1 MIDGNRICK
10 INIIM
15 EQKYTALQY
24 AQMSGGHPVEEEK
37 TSSAYGFIGELNESK
52 MFRTKS
58 QLESSDLRSNLDF
71 AFLNLL
77 TLHTMYQDYS
87 TAPQAQAYAKRTL
100 MAGGGQFKNYKTNGT
115 DLYQALHS
123 ISTGKYMSNDKAGI
137 QAGKVNIPEMK
148 IKQYLTQMAAGR
160 EIVSP
165 QNFFMQL
172 ERGLDIQNS
181 NYRSVRRIVSDWRAA
196 DTAQRGL
203 ASTRLLQY
211 YRTNAIKS
219 ELFPGFQAMTRN
231 NGLEIKNIR
240 NAERGPN
247 KLKRAAFRTVAG
259 AAAFAGGFAAG
270 RALGRSLVK

>member
-1 MIDGNRICK
+1 MTDGNQICK

-24 AQMSGGHPVEEEK
+24 AQMSGGHPIEEEK
-37 TSSAYGFIGELNESK
+37 TSPTFGFIGELNESK
-52 MFRTKS
+52 MFRTRQ
-58 QLESSDLRSNLDF
+58 QLESSDIRKNLDF

-77 TLHTMYQDYS
+77 TLHTMYQDYN

-100 MAGGGQFKNYKTNGT
+100 QAGGGQFKNYKTNGT
-115 DLYQALHS
+115 DLYQALHA
-123 ISTGKYMSNDKAGI
+123 ISTGKGMVSDKSAI
-137 QAGKVNIPEMK
+137 QAGKIQLPELK
-148 IKQYLTQMAAGR
+148 IRQYLTQMAAGR
-160 EIVSP
+160 EIIGP

-172 ERGLDIQNS
+172 ERGMDIQNS
-181 NYRSVRRIVSDWRAA
+181 NYRSVRRIVSNWKGS

-219 ELFPGFQAMTRN
+219 ELYPTFQKMTRN
-231 NGLEIKNIR
+231 NGLEIKNVR

-247 KLKRAAFRTVAG
+247 RLKRAAFRTVAG
-259 AAAFAGGFAAG
+259 ATAFAGGFAAG
-270 RALGRSLVK
+270 RAFGRSLV

>member
-1 MIDGNRICK
+1 
-10 INIIM
+10 M

-37 TSSAYGFIGELNESK
+37 TSPTFGFIGELNESK
-52 MFRTKS
+52 MFRTKN

-71 AFLNLL
+71 AFLNML

-87 TAPQAQAYAKRTL
+87 TAPQAQEYAKRTL
-100 MAGGGQFKNYKTNGT
+100 LAGGGQFKNYKTTGT

-123 ISTGKYMSNDKAGI
+123 ISTGKYMSTNKSGI
-137 QAGKVNIPEMK
+137 QAGKVNLPEMK
-148 IKQYLTQMAAGR
+148 IKQYLQQMANGR
-160 EIVSP
+160 DIISP

-181 NYRSVRRIVSDWRAA
+181 NYRSIRRIVGDWRAA

-203 ASTRLLQY
+203 ASTRLLQF
-211 YRTNAIKS
+211 YRTKAIKS
-219 ELFPGFQAMTRN
+219 ELFPGFQKMTRN
-231 NGLEIKNIR
+231 NGLEIRNIR
-240 NAERGPN
+240 NAEKGPN